1 MTPSNDRFTHDNAFG
16 QKCSL
21 QKAIPATPIS
31 TVLSAAA
38 SHRRLIRRRQLAL
51 LSTPSVE
58 GDGEEETQDTLAVK
72 ISCFVGVSCFH
83 QICRSRPAAV
93 LPSPPSISDA
103 GELPTHVDK
112 KVSNAR
118 SGLAANMDAQ
128 PSLVTA
134 DLGSLPELSPPLK
147 SVIVAQPTDPASTVE
162 EVSKPLPELSS
173 VAPPLSSS
181 DSELLT
187 KEIDEA
193 PLLESP
199 SLELVIVEPPTD
211 PSSLEIEALKPQLEL
226 SVAAM
231 PVSSSEGFQRSLM
244 SSTSLLPVVVLS
256 LYSLVVGQIST
267 EAHNQ
272 SKV

>member
-1 MTPSNDRFTHDNAFG
+1 
-16 QKCSL
+16 
-21 QKAIPATPIS
+21 
-31 TVLSAAA
+31 
-38 SHRRLIRRRQLAL
+38 
-51 LSTPSVE
+51 
-58 GDGEEETQDTLAVK
+58 
-72 ISCFVGVSCFH
+72 
-83 QICRSRPAAV
+83 
-93 LPSPPSISDA
+93 
-103 GELPTHVDK
+103 
-112 KVSNAR
+112 
-118 SGLAANMDAQ
+118 MDAQ

-231 PVSSSEGFQRSLM
+231 PVSSSEGIPEVSDVIDITAASGSAEPIQSGGGTNLNRSTQPVEGVKIPPQLNAEKGTGSSSVDGSAPPRSLENRVKLQM
-244 SSTSLLPVVVLS
+244 LLTTHGVIGLKVLS
-256 LYSLVVGQIST
+256 ICPRRGKRTHYLRVKRV
-267 EAHNQ
+267 
-272 SKV
+272 